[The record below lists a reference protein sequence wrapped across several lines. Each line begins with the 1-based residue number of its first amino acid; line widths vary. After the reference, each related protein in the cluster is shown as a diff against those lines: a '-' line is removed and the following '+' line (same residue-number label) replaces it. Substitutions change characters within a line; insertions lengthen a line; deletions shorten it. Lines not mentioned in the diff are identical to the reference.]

1 MSVAQGQAAAPA
13 AVPTARERRWYHS
26 FFRPMPVLGAF
37 LVAVAVAAAL
47 GAPYLAPF
55 DPEVGELGN
64 RLLPPAWAAD
74 QPSPFLLGTDT
85 VGRDLL
91 SRIIYG
97 ARISL
102 LVGICS
108 VGLSVVVGVLLGLV
122 AGYAGGRL
130 DDLLMRFVDLQLSFP
145 FILLA
150 ITVMAVLGPGLWKVI
165 VLMAIAQWG
174 QYARVVRGEVMVVK
188 QMGFVEAA
196 RCIGTPPWMILRR
209 HILPNVMN
217 SVIVL
222 ATLNIANNILLEAG
236 LTFLGLGVD
245 PSTPSWGGML
255 ASARDYVTTAWW
267 FATFPGLAI
276 MFTVLGFN
284 LLGDWLRDVLD
295 PKLDA

>member
-1 MSVAQGQAAAPA
+1 MSVVEWPPAAPA
-13 AVPTARERRWYHS
+13 AATVNRERRWYQS
-26 FFRPMPVLGAF
+26 FFRPMPILGAT
-37 LVAVAVAAAL
+37 LVAVAVVAAL
-47 GAPYLAPF
+47 GASHLAPF
-55 DPEVGELGN
+55 NPDVGELGH
-64 RLLPPAWAAD
+64 RLLPPAWMSD
-74 QPSPFLLGTDT
+74 EPSPFLLGTDT

-108 VGLSVVVGVLLGLV
+108 VGLSVVVGVVLGLI

-130 DDLLMRFVDLQLSFP
+130 DDLLMRLVDLQLSFP

-165 VLMAIAQWG
+165 LLMAIAQWG
-174 QYARVVRGEVMVVK
+174 QYARVVRSEVLVVK

-196 RCIGTPPWMILRR
+196 RCIGTPPLMILRR

-222 ATLNIANNILLEAG
+222 ATLNVANNILLEAG

-255 ASARDYVTTAWW
+255 AAAREYVTTAWW
-267 FATFPGLAI
+267 LATFPGLAI

-295 PKLDA
+295 PKLDV

>member
-1 MSVAQGQAAAPA
+1 MSVAPGQIATPA
-13 AVPTARERRWYHS
+13 ATPVGRERRWIRA
-26 FFRPMPVLGAF
+26 FLRPMPVAGAL
-37 LVAVAVAAAL
+37 LVTLAVAAAL

-55 DPEVGELGN
+55 DPEMGELGN
-64 RLLPPAWAAD
+64 RLLPPSWVAD

-91 SRIIYG
+91 SRIVYG

-102 LVGICS
+102 LVGVAS

-122 AGYAGGRL
+122 AGYTGGRL

-174 QYARVVRGEVMVVK
+174 QYARVVRGEVMVIK

-196 RCIGTPPWMILRR
+196 RCIGTPPGMILRR

-255 ASARDYVTTAWW
+255 AAARDYVTTAWW

-276 MFTVLGFN
+276 MLTVLGFN

-295 PKLDA
+295 PKLD